1 MLHHDLLAS
10 AWPAAEVLAALAGA
24 QTLVFQGPLGNQA
37 AVQAHLVLPS
47 AAYAEREGTFT
58 NFEGR
63 VQRFRVALPP
73 LGEALP
79 DWDIL
84 ARVGRALG
92 LADPA
97 FQATRAERVFRE
109 LAAAVPAFAGLS
121 YRSLGDAGAARRRP
135 GGPGMSAVAADVLV
149 QLGPVL
155 FVMFVVL
162 NMGGIFTWVER
173 KQSAIMQDRIGAN
186 RASIF
191 GIRILGLLH
200 PVADA
205 IKMLTKEDFMPARA
219 DRALFQWA
227 PFVSVFFALV
237 AFASIPFGDRLVIGG
252 REIELQ
258 AVTLNVGILYVLA
271 MLSLGVYGLMMA
283 GWASANNYALL
294 GGQRAAALMISAEI
308 AIGASIMGVVM
319 VYGSLD
325 MQEIARAQG
334 QPLLPR
340 FFGAWIPAWGILTQ
354 PLAFIIFLTAGIAAT
369 KRIPFDMPEGESEII
384 GYFVEYSGMK
394 FGMFAMADFVETVVI
409 AGMTTALF
417 LGGWQ
422 VPYLQAGGFAFPW
435 GTTVELP
442 HLLVVALQVGAFLVK
457 VSVMIFFL
465 MLIRWTL
472 PRFRYDQAMR
482 LGWLGLFPLSLLN
495 IVATGLV
502 LLAFGR

>member
-1 MLHHDLLAS
+1 
-10 AWPAAEVLAALAGA
+10 
-24 QTLVFQGPLGNQA
+24 
-37 AVQAHLVLPS
+37 
-47 AAYAEREGTFT
+47 
-58 NFEGR
+58 
-63 VQRFRVALPP
+63 
-73 LGEALP
+73 
-79 DWDIL
+79 
-84 ARVGRALG
+84 
-92 LADPA
+92 
-97 FQATRAERVFRE
+97 
-109 LAAAVPAFAGLS
+109 
-121 YRSLGDAGAARRRP
+121 
-135 GGPGMSAVAADVLV
+135 MSAVAGDILAVA
-149 QLGPVL
+149 GPVA

-162 NMGGIFTWVER
+162 NMGGLLTWVER

-191 GIRILGLLH
+191 GIRVLGLLH
-200 PVADA
+200 PLADA
-205 IKMLTKEDFMPARA
+205 IKMLTKEDFTPARA
-219 DRALFQWA
+219 DRALFHWA

-237 AFASIPFGDRLVIGG
+237 AFASIPFGDRLVVGG

-271 MLSLGVYGLMMA
+271 MLSMGVYGLMMA

-325 MQEIARAQG
+325 MQDIARAQG
-334 QPLLPR
+334 QPLLPEL
-340 FFGAWIPAWGILTQ
+340 FGAWIPAWGILTQ
-354 PLAFIIFLTAGIAAT
+354 PLAFLIFLAAGIAAT
-369 KRIPFDMPEGESEII
+369 KRIPFDTPEGESEII

-394 FGMFAMADFVETVVI
+394 FGMFAMADFLETVVI

-422 VPYLQAGGFAFPW
+422 VPYLQAGGFVFPW
-435 GTTVELP
+435 GATVELP
-442 HLLVVALQVGAFLVK
+442 HLVVVALQVVAFLVK

-482 LGWLGLFPLSLLN
+482 LGWLGLFPLSILN

-502 LLAFGR
+502 LLALER